1 MKKGKQK
8 LNEIGIEIQKLSPKD
23 GDIIVLK
30 FSKDISNGEMK
41 EKLNRIKKY
50 LPSGISVL
58 ALIGDVKINCIN
70 ERYMQHMGWKKI
82 RRK

>member
-1 MKKGKQK
+1 M
-8 LNEIGIEIQKLSPKD
+8 NEIGIEIQKLSPKN

-41 EKLNRIKKY
+41 EKLSGIKKY
-50 LPSGISVL
+50 LPPRVSVL

-70 ERYMQHMGWKKI
+70 ERYMQYMGWKKI